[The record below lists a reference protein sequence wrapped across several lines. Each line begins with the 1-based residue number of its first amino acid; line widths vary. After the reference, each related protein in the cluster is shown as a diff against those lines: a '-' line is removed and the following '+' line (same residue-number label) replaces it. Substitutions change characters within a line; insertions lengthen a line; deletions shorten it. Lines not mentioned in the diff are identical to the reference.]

1 MPPLFRIDVGKHL
14 FYALDERE
22 KKSVLERIKT
32 ENLRGTVNVQRFKG
46 LGEMNPAQLRETT
59 MDPTTRRLIQLNL
72 DTGRKTDGM
81 LDLLLARKR
90 AGDRK
95 TWLGKK
101 GDQAEL

>member
-1 MPPLFRIDVGKHL
+1 MPPLFRIDVGKHV

-59 MDPTTRRLIQLNL
+59 MDPATRRLIQLNL
-72 DTGRKTDGM
+72 DAGRKTDGM

-95 TWLGKK
+95 AWLGKK